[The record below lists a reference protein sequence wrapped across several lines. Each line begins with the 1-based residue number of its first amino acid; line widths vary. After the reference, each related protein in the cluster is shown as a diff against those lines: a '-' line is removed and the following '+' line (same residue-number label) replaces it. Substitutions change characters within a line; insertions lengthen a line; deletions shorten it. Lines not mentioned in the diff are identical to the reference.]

1 MKEKEE
7 NKKFINDIV
16 NQSKK
21 EVNQSLGVGVVLA
34 ITFTYW
40 NIFISNE
47 AWNKLG
53 DWDNNIWFN
62 VLISGLGFLW
72 ILTLFYFLRLKNKF
86 KKESESDEG
95 LIT

>member
-7 NKKFINDIV
+7 SKKFINDIV

-53 DWDNNIWFN
+53 DWDKNIWFN
-62 VLISGLGFLW
+62 VLIVALGCLW
-72 ILTLFYFLRLKNKF
+72 IGTILYFLRLRNKF
-86 KKESESDEG
+86 KQTTDEG
-95 LIT
+95 SLA

>member
-53 DWDNNIWFN
+53 DWEKNMWFN
-62 VLISGLGFLW
+62 VLIVALGFLW
-72 ILTLFYFLRLKNKF
+72 IGTILYFLRLRNKF
-86 KKESESDEG
+86 KQTTDEG
-95 LIT
+95 SLA